1 MENIETMPK
10 RNIPRDLFLHL
21 LAVVAL
27 YWSSISFTTLLWQFI
42 NYFFQNSL
50 SPFYYE
56 SFAGYVRFAVSSLFI
71 VFPVFIFTSWFLNK
85 IYKKESEVRESKIRK
100 WLIYFTLFV
109 ASLVIIGDLITVI
122 NIFLGGEI
130 AIKFVLKS
138 LSVLLVAGVIFGYYL
153 DDVRRQTP
161 TPSAKYFAWISSILI
176 VIVIVASFFIIGSPT
191 TAKLMQIDQ
200 QRVNDLSN
208 IQYQIVN
215 YWQAK
220 EKLPATL
227 TDLTDAI
234 SGFTA
239 PTDPE
244 TKVNY
249 EYIIVDAEKLS
260 FQLCATFSKESK
272 SGQAEAS
279 YYYGNATSQLWSH
292 TTGRVCFDRT
302 IDKDLY
308 PVNTKKVESQ
318 IVK

>member
-10 RNIPRDLFLHL
+10 RNLPRDVFLHL
-21 LAVVAL
+21 LAIVAL

-42 NYFFQNSL
+42 NYFFQNNLDS
-50 SPFYYE
+50 FYYE

-71 VFPVFIFTSWFLNK
+71 VFPVFILVSWFLNK
-85 IYKKESEVRESKIRK
+85 IYKTESEVRESKIRK

-109 ASLVIIGDLITVI
+109 ASLVIIGDLITVV
-122 NIFLGGEI
+122 NYFLGGEI

-138 LSVLLVAGVIFGYYL
+138 LVIFLVAGTVFGYYL
-153 DDVRRQTP
+153 DDVRRSTP
-161 TPSAKYFAWISSILI
+161 TPLAKYFAWASGILVI
-176 VIVIVASFFIIGSPT
+176 AVIVISFFIIGSPT
-191 TAKLMQIDQ
+191 TAKLMQADQ
-200 QRVNDLSN
+200 KRVNDLSN

-220 EKLPATL
+220 EKLPASL
-227 TDLTDAI
+227 ADLTDPI

-244 TKVNY
+244 TKTNY

-260 FQLCATFSKESK
+260 FQLCAVFSRESK
-272 SGQAEAS
+272 SSQAEAS
-279 YYYGNATSQLWSH
+279 YYYGTATSQVWNH
-292 TTGRVCFDRT
+292 GVDRVCFDRT

-308 PVNTKKVESQ
+308 PVNS
-318 IVK
+318 VKAEKPLQ